1 MIRRCVQIRR
11 RRRTAALLLCW
22 GCVAMFCWS
31 CAPAASAAEPM
42 GDLGTALQNALSQPY
57 QPPRMAAAAPVQKA
71 VERTPPLHRTERG
84 AAAPARKPA
93 ALASVPVPERSQAP
107 RPPLSS
113 PQRPPSPA
121 RSPAPAGGS
130 LPAVLPGPST
140 SAIPERDITLAQV
153 VERAARLQPGVV
165 VAEQTIKQARARILA
180 AYTPFLPQIS
190 LQAQAQDYQNQSGKP
205 ALTVVGSTLVATQGS
220 IYSNYVSLM
229 GSLNIFSGGQDVAG
243 MEAAEARYRAAGA
256 SLLESRDAAVIDAM
270 LAFTDLSTAQVE
282 LTRQEQIVQLM
293 RDGLSLIEARYRRG
307 MASLIM
313 VDQAQADAN
322 RASQD
327 LVHAREKVQEK
338 AAILAERIALSI
350 PPDACLHAVGS
361 LPEAPAVGPEDLQAA
376 LDRLPSVRRAA
387 AEVKAAE
394 ADLRKARGG
403 FFPTVSLQASYNW
416 LGTAPSSI
424 GSAFGGTAANN
435 YTVGI
440 NIAQP
445 LLPMTSQ
452 VAAVQDARAALISAH
467 TRYEEAMLKAQT
479 LASRVAA
486 ELEAGRQAWE
496 LAGQSVRSARRSLT
510 LTRALFARGRASRE
524 DVNRARSALILAE
537 SGADNLHYQYLTA
550 SWAAY
555 RLVHPQGFLT
565 VLSRQTEAPQPGTGK
580 GPQP

>member
-1 MIRRCVQIRR
+1 M
-11 RRRTAALLLCW
+11 
-22 GCVAMFCWS
+22 
-31 CAPAASAAEPM
+31 
-42 GDLGTALQNALSQPY
+42 
-57 QPPRMAAAAPVQKA
+57 
-71 VERTPPLHRTERG
+71 
-84 AAAPARKPA
+84 PARKPT
-93 ALASVPVPERSQAP
+93 ALAPVSAHLQTQAHGAPLPSPQRPASSLRSQAP
-107 RPPLSS
+107 ALGGGAVPPATAE
-113 PQRPPSPA
+113 PSN
-121 RSPAPAGGS
+121 
-130 LPAVLPGPST
+130 GPVSDH
-140 SAIPERDITLAQV
+140 DISLAQV

-165 VAEQTIKQARARILA
+165 VAEQTIKQAQARILA
-180 AYTPFLPQIS
+180 AYTPFLPQVS

-229 GSLNIFSGGQDVAG
+229 GSLNVFSGGQDVAG
-243 MEAAEARYRAAGA
+243 MEAAEARYQAAGA
-256 SLLESRDAAVIDAM
+256 GLQESRDAAVIDAM
-270 LAFTDLSTAQVE
+270 LAFTDLATAQAE
-282 LTRQEQIVQLM
+282 LTSQEHIAQLM
-293 RDGLSLIEARYRRG
+293 HDSLSLIEARYRRG

-313 VDQAQADAN
+313 VDQAQVDAI

-327 LVHAREKVQEK
+327 LVHSREKVQEK
-338 AAILAERIALSI
+338 AAVLAERIALPM
-350 PPDACLHAVGS
+350 PPGACLHVVGS
-361 LPEAPAVGPEDLQAA
+361 LPEAPAVSAEDLQAA
-376 LDRLPSVRRAA
+376 LDRLPSLRRAA

-440 NIAQP
+440 NITQP

-486 ELEAGRQAWE
+486 ELKAGRQAWE
-496 LAGQSVRSARRSLT
+496 LAEQAVQSAQRSLT

-524 DVNRARSALILAE
+524 DLNRARSVLIHAE
-537 SGADNLHYQYLTA
+537 SSADSLQYQYLTA

-565 VLSRQTEAPQPGTGK
+565 QLARQAEIPHPGIEK
-580 GPQP
+580 GPQL